1 MPIIKFSTMELDN
14 SYETAAILTDV
25 SASIARNNS
34 PMLTLG
40 FSIGDES
47 ISAKKFDSVRSELT
61 SAGIEPGSI
70 VNVRLKVSAYQGN
83 KSYVA
88 ETIAPVTL
96 SEDEIKQLVKT
107 PPVDPEQLV
116 NEIVLLIKQSSGRPY
131 DMTTLNVPDDDFSIT
146 ALAVRIINTLR
157 PSFVRSSAAKTMH
170 HNFYGGLAYHT
181 NRMIKAA
188 YSLCGVY
195 SLLNR
200 ELLVCGVALHDIGK
214 LLELKT
220 TDTGVATYTTDG
232 DLFGHLLLGIEMI
245 DKICWEQRAK
255 GGTQY
260 DPEQVKMI
268 KHMIASHHGKPE
280 FDAIRYPATPEAMA
294 LHELDMID
302 SRIYMYE
309 ENFAAMAPGELS
321 EPIFGIAGDRRTS
334 IYKNSFSN
342 YN

>member
-1 MPIIKFSTMELDN
+1 MPIIQFSTMEFDN
-14 SYETAAILTDV
+14 TYETAAILTEI

-34 PMLTLG
+34 PMLTMG
-40 FSIGDES
+40 FSIGNES
-47 ISAKKFDSVRSELT
+47 ISAKKFDSVKGDLT
-61 SAGIEPGSI
+61 AAGIEPGSI
-70 VNVRLKVSAYQGN
+70 VNIRLKVSAYQGN
-83 KSYVA
+83 KSYIVDS
-88 ETIAPVTL
+88 IVPVTL
-96 SEDEIKQLVKT
+96 TEAEVKQLVKT
-107 PPVDPEQLV
+107 PPVDPEVLV
-116 NEIVLLIKQSSGRPY
+116 NEIVSLIKQSSGRPY
-131 DMTTLNVPDDDFSIT
+131 DMATLTVPDDDFSIT
-146 ALAVRIINTLR
+146 ALAVRIINSLR
-157 PSFVRSSAAKTMH
+157 PAFVRSSAAKTMH

-188 YSLCGVY
+188 YSLCSVY
-195 SLLNR
+195 SLLDR

-220 TDTGVATYTTDG
+220 TDTGVTTYTTDG
-232 DLFGHLLLGIEMI
+232 DLFGHLLLGIEII

-255 GGTQY
+255 GGPQY

-309 ENFAAMAPGELS
+309 ENFASLAPGELS
-321 EPIFGIAGDRRTS
+321 EPIFGISGDRRTA

-342 YN
+342 YS